1 MILKILFNALK
12 NKSFKYLFYKIN
24 RDVKE
29 NNNKL
34 SKINLNKKYINE
46 TLTKYGYDYLE
57 RNLSYHYHLF
67 AGLSKNSRNKKIL
80 EIGTHMGNFTNFL
93 SKIFK
98 YSKIY
103 TCDLKSN
110 SKTFKL
116 NYEGKNKSF
125 INNFIKI
132 RNKNLN
138 SKNIIFKEMNSFDLL
153 KSFKKNYF
161 DIIWLDGDHFDPQV
175 TMDVISAFYL
185 LKKKGIL
192 LCDDIFLDE
201 KYSSNK
207 GSDGLRPIEYLNKIK
222 KIKTTYFVKRFTR
235 INSYR
240 KKYIS
245 YSIKI

>member
-1 MILKILFNALK
+1 
-12 NKSFKYLFYKIN
+12 
-24 RDVKE
+24 
-29 NNNKL
+29 
-34 SKINLNKKYINE
+34 
-46 TLTKYGYDYLE
+46 
-57 RNLSYHYHLF
+57 
-67 AGLSKNSRNKKIL
+67 
-80 EIGTHMGNFTNFL
+80 MGNFTNFL

-185 LKKKGIL
+185 LKKG
-192 LCDDIFLDE
+192 
-201 KYSSNK
+201 
-207 GSDGLRPIEYLNKIK
+207 R
-222 KIKTTYFVKRFTR
+222 
-235 INSYR
+235 
-240 KKYIS
+240 
-245 YSIKI
+245 